1 MPGCTPGA
9 ATWDD
14 GDDDDAHDDD
24 DGAHDDA
31 HDDDDAYD
39 DQWSAEKSKWQD
51 RDHPGGQLT
60 IMPGCTP
67 GAATWDDEDD
77 DKDDDDAD
85 AAAPS
90 PEYDYH
96 GRFWWWVGQWWRW

>member
-60 IMPGCTP
+60 IMSGCTP
-67 GAATWDDEDD
+67 GAATHFTW
-77 DKDDDDAD
+77 
-85 AAAPS
+85 
-90 PEYDYH
+90 
-96 GRFWWWVGQWWRW
+96 